1 MRVQLDSAEVVRGR
15 NTIEVP
21 KTSMRV
27 VSRCL
32 LTYKEATNPSSLEPK
47 GSVTVL
53 SSGT

>member
-27 VSRCL
+27 VSWCP